1 MFKLLKDKLKKW
13 VFKAEEGDEIVE
25 KPIEDKK
32 ILKEEKI
39 TQRKVTKEGK
49 KSKHQEKKEEKKEIL
64 DKKKEEREKKKVEK
78 KEKKQEEKLKVVEK
92 EEVEKSENKQ
102 EKQKKGKGLTEEKFK
117 QLFEELQM
125 VLLQNNVA
133 YSAIEDIEYSLKEK
147 LIGGN
152 KKTSVEDALKE
163 SIKELL
169 IDSPDLIQQIKEKKE
184 KPFVILFAGINGAGK
199 TTTLAKIANLLKKN
213 KLSLCVAACDTFRA
227 ASIEQLKVHTD
238 RLDVPLISKDYG
250 ADPASVGYDAINYA
264 KKNKLDVVLID
275 TAGRMNNRDS
285 LMKEI
290 EKICRV
296 NKPDLKIFL
305 GESITGNDATTQAKD
320 FNDAIDL
327 DGIIL
332 SKADV
337 DEKGGT
343 AISVSKVTG
352 KPIYYL
358 GTGQAYDDLEKFDK
372 NKLIEKMFD

>member
-13 VFKAEEGDEIVE
+13 VSKADTLNDSSEEEEVVE
-25 KPIEDKK
+25 KPVEDKK
-32 ILKEEKI
+32 KLKEEKI
-39 TQRKVTKEGK
+39 IQKKATKEEK
-49 KSKHQEKKEEKKEIL
+49 KSKHKEIL
-64 DKKKEEREKKKVEK
+64 EKKKEEREKKRTEK
-78 KEKKQEEKLKVVEK
+78 KEKKQEEKEKVLEESEK
-92 EEVEKSENKQ
+92 KGDKQ
-102 EKQKKGKGLTEEKFK
+102 EKQKKGKGLTEEKFE

-147 LIGGN
+147 LVGGN
-152 KKTSVEDALKE
+152 NKLSIEDALNE

-169 IDSPDLIQQIKEKKE
+169 IDSPDLIEQIKEKKE

-199 TTTLAKIANLLKKN
+199 TTTLAKVASLLKKN
-213 KLSLCVAACDTFRA
+213 KINLCVAACDTFRA

-238 RLDVPLISKDYG
+238 RLEVPLISKDYG
-250 ADPASVGYDAINYA
+250 ADPASVGYDAINFA
-264 KKNKLDVVLID
+264 KKNNLDVVLID

-305 GESITGNDATTQAKD
+305 GESITGNDAITQAGD

-358 GTGQAYDDLEKFDK
+358 GTGQGYDDLEKFDK
-372 NKLIEKMFD
+372 NKLIEKMFE

>member
-13 VFKAEEGDEIVE
+13 VSKAEEVDDVVV

-32 ILKEEKI
+32 RIKEEK
-39 TQRKVTKEGK
+39 TVQRKII
-49 KSKHQEKKEEKKEIL
+49 KEEKKT
-64 DKKKEEREKKKVEK
+64 KQKEKREKRREEKKINLIK
-78 KEKKQEEKLKVVEK
+78 KEKT
-92 EEVEKSENKQ
+92 EVSEEKSEKS
-102 EKQKKGKGLTEEKFK
+102 KKVKGLTEEKFE

-133 YSAIEDIEYSLKEK
+133 YTAIEGIESSLKEK
-147 LIGGN
+147 LIGGS
-152 KKTSVEDALKE
+152 KKISIEDALRE

-169 IDSPDLIQQIKEKKE
+169 IDSPDLIEQIKSKRDN
-184 KPFVILFAGINGAGK
+184 PFVILFAGINGAGK

-213 KLSLCVAACDTFRA
+213 KFEICVAACDTFRA

-238 RLDVPLISKDYG
+238 KLNIPLISKDYG

-264 KKNKLDVVLID
+264 KKNHLDVVLID

-320 FNDAIDL
+320 FNEAIEL

-358 GTGQAYDDLEKFDK
+358 GTGQNYDDLEKFDK
-372 NKLIEKMFD
+372 NKLIGKMFD